1 MAFTKREIIKSLC
14 KKGFR
19 KERSGKHVF
28 YRFFKNGIKTGII
41 VMFSHGS
48 NKDIGRE
55 LESSLTRQCQ
65 ISRKS
70 FRGLVSCE
78 VSSSD
83 FIRLIETKGY

>member
-1 MAFTKREIIKSLC
+1 MAFTKREIIKSLT

-28 YRFFKNGIKTGII
+28 YRFFKNGIKTDIR

-48 NKDIGRE
+48 NQDIGRE
-55 LESSLTRQCQ
+55 LESRLTRQCK

-70 FRGLVSCE
+70 FQGLVSCE
-78 VSSSD
+78 VFSSD
-83 FIRLIETKGY
+83 YIRLVEAKGY